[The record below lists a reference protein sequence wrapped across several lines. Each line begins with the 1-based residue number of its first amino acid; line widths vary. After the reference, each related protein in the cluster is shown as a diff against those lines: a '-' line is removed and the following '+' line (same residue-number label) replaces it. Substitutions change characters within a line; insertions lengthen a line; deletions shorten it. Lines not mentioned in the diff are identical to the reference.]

1 MQNTTENEDK
11 NMSELTFAGA
21 GGDTDRAIDLEAAAR
36 ESAGVFFETIREVDE
51 HDTQDGAHP
60 IEVKAWVLD
69 GEQAGAYDEKMWI
82 FPKGMRDKVNKEP
95 GGRSAGQL
103 ELYKGRGNR
112 QFLGLTSMNA
122 DQRKLAQAK
131 NEELNAGG
139 SKAGSKAKAAPDTAT
154 DEPPF

>member
-69 GEQAGAYDEKMWI
+69 GEQAGAHDPKLWI
-82 FPKGMRDKVNKEP
+82 FPKGMRDKINKEI

-103 ELYKGRGNR
+103 ELYKARGREC
-112 QFLGLTSMNA
+112 LGLTSMNSE
-122 DQRKLAQAK
+122 QRKLAQAK

-139 SKAGSKAKAAPDTAT
+139 STGKAAPDTAK